1 MGHLLKI
8 TLYECEKLS
17 AFVRNDIKRLG
28 ERHFE
33 SNMIHKDNL
42 EINLD
47 KGDTDTERLFL
58 NVIEI
63 IQINGGRF

>member
-33 SNMIHKDNL
+33 SNMIHKDW
-42 EINLD
+42 INHD

-63 IQINGGRF
+63 I